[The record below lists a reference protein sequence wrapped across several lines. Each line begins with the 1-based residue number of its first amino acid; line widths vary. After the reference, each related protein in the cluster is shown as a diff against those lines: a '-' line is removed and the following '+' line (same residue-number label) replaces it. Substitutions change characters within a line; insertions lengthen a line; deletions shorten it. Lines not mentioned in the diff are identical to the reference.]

1 MSLEQPDTSS
11 PSPPACLRD
20 HAIAY
25 LARFPA
31 TKVKLR
37 KVLVRW
43 SARRSLKIDEQQM
56 AVLMETLQA
65 SGYLDDG
72 KFALGRARSL
82 LQRGASLLDIRA
94 RLAKDGIEREQIQET
109 LETLTENEDKEE
121 LEILAAFRVAQKK
134 RLGPFR
140 DSKRNSQRY
149 SFGSPASA
157 DRGQQEKN
165 KKKDIATLA
174 RKGFGWGIVQK
185 IMQASDE
192 DLCEWEKKLQEQ
204 GR

>member
-1 MSLEQPDTSS
+1 MSVESNPPSS
-11 PSPPACLRD
+11 SPPACLRD
-20 HAIAY
+20 HAFAY

-43 SARRSLKIDEQQM
+43 AVRRGLKIDEQQM
-56 AVLMETLQA
+56 AVLIESLQTG
-65 SGYLDDG
+65 GYLDDE

-82 LQRGASLLDIRA
+82 LLRGASLLDIRV
-94 RLAKDGIEREQIQET
+94 RLAKDGIEREQIRET

-140 DSKRNSQRY
+140 DSQRG
-149 SFGSPASA
+149 SFGSPISA
-157 DRGQQEKN
+157 DRAQREKN

-185 IMQASDE
+185 VMQASDE
-192 DLCEWEKKLQEQ
+192 DLCEWQKKLQEH